1 MEYTNSPLA
10 TSSVLS
16 PNYTN
21 DRVTINRITPHHA
34 ASNPITAVE
43 LASSFL
49 PVKRQASCNYA
60 IGNDGSCCLGVPEK
74 FRSWCSSNPTND
86 RSSITYEISNSYHG
100 EPWPISNAAYDTFIK
115 LSADICRR
123 YNKKGV
129 FNIVDE
135 IAKVPQ
141 SARAKFANNYVV
153 PEGMILL
160 TQHNY
165 FDATACPGT
174 TLKQRFKEATNDI
187 NALLGGSYVPPKPL
201 PAIALP
207 TLRKGMRGEQ
217 VRILQSNLMAL
228 GIALPKYGADGD
240 FGAETFA
247 AVVAFQ
253 KIVFPNQP
261 KEWDGIYGSKSYNAM
276 ASAIAKL

>member
-1 MEYTNSPLA
+1 MEYTNSSLA
-10 TSSVLS
+10 TCSVLS

-43 LASSFL
+43 LANVFK

-60 IGNDGSCCLGVPEK
+60 VGNDGSCCLVVPEK
-74 FRSWCSSNPTND
+74 FRSWCSSNPLND
-86 RSSITYEISNSYHG
+86 RYSITFEISNSYHG
-100 EPWPISNAAYDTFIK
+100 EPWPISNAAYDMFIK
-115 LSADICRR
+115 LSADICER

-153 PEGMILL
+153 PDGMILL

-174 TLKQRFKEATNDI
+174 TLKQKFKEATNDI
-187 NALLGGSYVPPKPL
+187 NALLGGYVPPKPL
-201 PAIALP
+201 PAVAMP
-207 TLRKGMRGEQ
+207 TLRKGMKGEQ
-217 VRILQSNLMAL
+217 VRLLQQNLMSI

-240 FGAETFA
+240 FGDETRN
-247 AVVAFQ
+247 AVIKFQ
-253 KIVFPNQP
+253 KMAFPNQP
-261 KEWDGIYGSKSYNAM
+261 IEWDGIYGNKTYT
-276 ASAIAKL
+276 KLRELIK